1 MSCQRKWCLRSAFV
15 HHCRH
20 TKGKETSLKMSMY
33 LDVSQVFCK
42 IGLLQKTTDPPEFF
56 ESRHPVALLWSWR
69 KKKNKKKKEEEKE
82 EEEDTISRVMSNT
95 IPITSKNQTTPNTVK
110 EYARIRVFFDI
121 LH

>member
-1 MSCQRKWCLRSAFV
+1 MVPAFRFRSPLSAHQRKRNIFENV
-15 HHCRH
+15 H
-20 TKGKETSLKMSMY
+20 
-33 LDVSQVFCK
+33 VFGRQSGVLYK

-69 KKKNKKKKEEEKE
+69 KKKNKKKKEEEEKEEE